1 MRDAEKIVDVC
12 LLTVGTVTG
21 LANIEHI
28 LGIIILVIQLAW
40 LLTKFI
46 VKVFNTLKNN
56 ESLDILDDD
65 VGSVINSLK
74 NVQSTLNFME
84 ESDKNEHN
92 STEQK

>member
-1 MRDAEKIVDVC
+1 MRDAEKIIDVC
-12 LLTVGTVTG
+12 LLTVGTATG

-28 LGIIILVIQLAW
+28 LGIIILVIQIAW
-40 LLTKFI
+40 LFTKFI

-84 ESDKNEHN
+84 ESDKNEHDN
-92 STEQK
+92 SEQK

>member
-1 MRDAEKIVDVC
+1 MRESEKIVDVC
-12 LLTVGTVTG
+12 LLTIGTATG

-28 LGIIILVIQLAW
+28 LGIIILAIQIAW
-40 LLTKFI
+40 LFTKFI
-46 VKVFNTLKNN
+46 VKVFNTIKNN

-65 VGSVINSLK
+65 VGSVIGSLK

-84 ESDKNEHN
+84 EAEENEHN